1 MVSPDE
7 IQHVRSKSER
17 LPSECWREENIF
29 SQSVRPMI
37 SVAVSKLGKRDLVFV
52 QPGVKINS
60 VYCCENVLEQG
71 LLPAIRRISNND
83 LMFKQDGVP
92 YTPFTTLLLT
102 CIHAFQC
109 AWLHWTWK
117 LAAEVQSTSIFR
129 GLFSVDSVV
138 ADSVMSQN
146 FRHWSAEASSDQL
159 LGSAEPGHTEPS
171 DWSAAKKTE
180 DGYQG
185 KGWSCWILL
194 GLTICSRDRPCFT
207 VFRMKIAQN
216 SCVIVKFNAI
226 LGVLTIYAN

>member
-1 MVSPDE
+1 MF
-7 IQHVRSKSER
+7 K
-17 LPSECWREENIF
+17 
-29 SQSVRPMI
+29 
-37 SVAVSKLGKRDLVFV
+37 
-52 QPGVKINS
+52 
-60 VYCCENVLEQG
+60 YCCENVLEQG

-129 GLFSVDSVV
+129 GLFRVDSVV
-138 ADSVMSQN
+138 VDSVMSQN

-185 KGWSCWILL
+185 NRWSCWILT
-194 GLTICSRDRPCFT
+194 GLTICVRYRPCFT
-207 VFRMKIAQN
+207 VFRMEIDQN
-216 SCVIVKFNAI
+216 SCVIVKFNAFF
-226 LGVLTIYAN
+226 GVLTIYAN